1 MNEEYE
7 TPILSRVYAV
17 MGAVGIMG
25 AVVSVVL
32 AQWPLA
38 AGAFFSGVVCLG
50 IAEIVD
56 LIGRTEFNTRAI
68 PHLGQMLTYLRAIAD
83 NTEHKT
89 VASTD
94 GPEWYY
100 FKEGDREMGP
110 FKSSQI
116 RALITIGKLSRHSVA
131 EVELSGARQG
141 AKPLDELG
149 F

>member
-1 MNEEYE
+1 MKEEYE

-17 MGAVGIMG
+17 VGLLAFVGAVA
-25 AVVSVVL
+25 AVIFGEWAV
-32 AQWPLA
+32 AG
-38 AGAFFSGVVCLG
+38 GAFLSGVVCFG

-56 LIGRTEFNTRAI
+56 LIGRTEFNTRA
-68 PHLGQMLTYLRAIAD
+68 LSNLEQVLLNLRIIAD
-83 NTEHKT
+83 HTEPEE
-89 VASTD
+89 ASATD

-116 RALITIGKLSRHSVA
+116 RALITIGKLSRRSTA

-141 AKPLDELG
+141 PKPLDELG